1 MTESKTLPLRSQ
13 VPIDETW
20 DLESIFQTPEDWEA
34 AGEELTGYIPKLAA
48 YQGKLKDPPTRARA
62 RAIIKH
68 LFNHH

>member
-34 AGEELTGYIPKLAA
+34 AGEELTGYIPRLSLHNNVSSCIS
-48 YQGKLKDPPTRARA
+48 GKKFYGHRPIL
-62 RAIIKH
+62 
-68 LFNHH
+68 